1 MAASFSFSSWP
12 YPFRPAAPM
21 LREATGNPRGKRGED
36 WGRVLALAIG
46 SWALLGLLAVVI
58 VAGYAILSTLD
69 ELDSGNGNGNG
80 D

>member
-1 MAASFSFSSWP
+1 
-12 YPFRPAAPM
+12 
-21 LREATGNPRGKRGED
+21 
-36 WGRVLALAIG
+36 VLALAIVT
-46 SWALLGLLAVVI
+46 WALLGLLAVVI